1 MTGGARLAAAGSL
14 YLVPVPIVGAG
25 TGDAPEAAGSAL
37 SVLPPHT
44 LAVARQARYFLAENA
59 RSARAFLKSIDHPQ
73 AIATLDIVQ
82 IGHAPDPAQIDAWLA
97 PLLGASGRE
106 PIDAVLVS
114 EAGCPGIA
122 DPGAGIVARAHEC
135 ALAVVPCVGPSAIL
149 LALMGAGMN
158 GQAFRFVGYLPQ
170 DRAELR
176 ERLLQ
181 VQQDA
186 QRGETQIFIETPYRS
201 ARLFETLVQICAPAL
216 RLCLAVELSGPQ
228 AVLRTHSVAQWRSLE
243 AAQRPALERRATV
256 FLLHGTEPPAPR
268 PRSRPPR
275 C

>member
-1 MTGGARLAAAGSL
+1 MTGGARLPPGGTL
-14 YLVPVPIVGAG
+14 YLVPVPIVAAGA
-25 TGDAPEAAGSAL
+25 DALAQDAGSAAA
-37 SVLPPHT
+37 VLPPHT

-73 AIATLDIVQ
+73 AIATLDIRE

-97 PLLGASGRE
+97 PLLGAPGRE

-158 GQAFRFVGYLPQ
+158 GQAFRFLGYLPQ

-201 ARLFETLVQICAPAL
+201 ARLFEALVQICEPAL

-228 AVLRTHSVAQWRSLE
+228 ALLRTHSIAQWRALE
-243 AAQRPALERRATV
+243 ALQRPALERRATV
-256 FLLHGTEPPAPR
+256 FLLQGNEAPPPR
-268 PRSRPPR
+268 PRLRPPR
-275 C
+275 R